1 MTTEPPTDSASPP
14 FADYDRLR
22 TKQVVTC
29 LWEHSQSELAAVET
43 YERANQNRQAILDKL
58 RYMRQPE
65 PLPGYDELSSAEIVT
80 RLGTADLPTIKRV
93 RAYERKFRKRRD
105 ILDEA
110 VRVHR
115 LGRATEPAAAAAPY
129 APTQYRSAG

>member
-1 MTTEPPTDSASPP
+1 MSADPSAASAPPP
-14 FADYDRLR
+14 FAGYERLS
-22 TKQVVTC
+22 TKQVVTS

-43 YERANQNRQAILDKL
+43 FERANQSREAVLDKL

-80 RLGTADLPTIKRV
+80 RLGEADLPTIKRV
-93 RAYERKFRKRRD
+93 RAYERKFGKRPD

-110 VRVHR
+110 VRVQHLR
-115 LGRATEPAAAAAPY
+115 RAAQPAAAAAPY
-129 APTQYRSAG
+129 VPTQYS